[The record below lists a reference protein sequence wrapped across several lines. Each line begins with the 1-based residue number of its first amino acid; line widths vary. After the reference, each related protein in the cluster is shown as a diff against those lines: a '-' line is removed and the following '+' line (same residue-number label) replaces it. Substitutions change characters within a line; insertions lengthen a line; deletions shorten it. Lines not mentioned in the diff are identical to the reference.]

1 MKIPFLKESSSAN
14 LPIITLLILLVTL
27 FGLVLVGYE
36 HFMGPTTEELVKAEK
51 LELEDDEVLMEQPV
65 SIITDSSSNTSP
77 SDSSAVKDS
86 SQKAELALE
95 TQKQEA
101 EAQKIPEEVKIPL
114 PEGKEHKYVVE
125 KGETFNGV
133 ANRFGLT
140 IDQLKSMNPG
150 VSSEVKV
157 GITRLKVKIKA
168 IHTVGPGDVLRVVA
182 EKYKVSK
189 KSIMDVNHKKEDIT
203 LRGEQ
208 LIIPLK

>member
-1 MKIPFLKESSSAN
+1 
-14 LPIITLLILLVTL
+14 
-27 FGLVLVGYE
+27 
-36 HFMGPTTEELVKAEK
+36 MGPKTEELVKAEK

-86 SQKAELALE
+86 AQKAELALE
-95 TQKQEA
+95 AQKQEA
-101 EAQKIPEEVKIPL
+101 EAQKIPEEVKTPL
-114 PEGKEHKYVVE
+114 PEGKEHSYVVE

-140 IDQLKSMNPG
+140 VDQLKSMNPG
-150 VSSEVKV
+150 VSSDVKV

>member
-1 MKIPFLKESSSAN
+1 MKIPFLKESSSTN
-14 LPIITLLILLVTL
+14 LPIITLLILLATL
-27 FGLVLVGYE
+27 AGLVLVGYE
-36 HFMGPTTEELVKAEK
+36 HFMGPKTEELVKAEK
-51 LELEDDEVLMEQPV
+51 LELEEDEVLMEQPV
-65 SIITDSSSNTSP
+65 SIITDSTTNMTT
-77 SDSSAVKDS
+77 DSVAVKDS
-86 SQKAELALE
+86 AQKAELALE
-95 TQKQEA
+95 AQKQEA
-101 EAQKIPEEVKIPL
+101 EAQKIPEEEKTPE
-114 PEGKEHKYVVE
+114 PEGKAHSYMVE

-140 IDQLKSMNPG
+140 VDQLKAMNPG
-150 VSSEVKV
+150 VSSDVKV
-157 GITRLKVKIKA
+157 GVTRLKVKIKA

>member
-14 LPIITLLILLVTL
+14 LPIITLLILLATL

-86 SQKAELALE
+86 AQKAELALE
-95 TQKQEA
+95 AQKQEV
-101 EAQKIPEEVKIPL
+101 EAQKIPEEVKIQL